1 MQDWGA
7 PTGNLPV
14 VRELLGLQTFS
25 PQTVSVRA
33 ARRFVQECLTATPM
47 HALADDAGLLVS
59 ELAAN
64 AVLHAR
70 TDFDVAVSALQAG
83 SGVRVT
89 VRDDAASL
97 PMLTAPSATAM
108 SGRGLALV
116 QTLASRWGAGPSSTA
131 RKGVWFELD
140 LTSGASAVGASAG
153 DAVGG
158 GAAEMGVEELLAA
171 WGDSEPAPVVSL
183 PVDAPVSAPRGA
195 PRQAPA
201 DALLDGEGSAGTAGP
216 VSPGRAGEP
225 DVVLPALD
233 AADLLAAKEGMDDVL
248 RELQLILLAPRP
260 PQDHQG
266 ASADADGSTRS
277 IRSISSGAPGL
288 ELARRLDA
296 AARGFDGVRR
306 QVRQQVSL
314 AVARGEHTVQLRLDL
329 PPGTY
334 QAALEYRAAVEAAEA
349 LADQGTLLST
359 SARALGRHRAVRRAY
374 LGEVIAAA
382 AP

>member
-1 MQDWGA
+1 VQDWGA
-7 PTGNLPV
+7 PTGSLPV
-14 VRELLGLQTFS
+14 VRELLGLQSFP

-33 ARRFVQECLTATPM
+33 ARRFVQDCLTDSSM
-47 HALADDAGLLVS
+47 HALADDAGLLVC

-97 PMLTAPSATAM
+97 PTLTAPSATAM

-116 QTLASRWGAGPSSTA
+116 QTLASRWGAGPSSSA

-140 LTSGASAVGASAG
+140 LTSGDPAVDTGAG
-153 DAVGG
+153 DAVVG
-158 GAAEMGVEELLAA
+158 GAADMSVEDLLAA
-171 WGDSEPAPVVSL
+171 WGDSEPAPVVSA
-183 PVDAPVSAPRGA
+183 PVDAPVTAPQ
-195 PRQAPA
+195 QALE
-201 DALLDGEGSAGTAGP
+201 DASLDGEGSATTAGS
-216 VSPGRAGEP
+216 VWPGSYGERE
-225 DVVLPALD
+225 VVLPALD

-248 RELQLILLAPRP
+248 REVQLILLAPRSP
-260 PQDHQG
+260 RDNEE
-266 ASADADGSTRS
+266 AFVDVDGST
-277 IRSISSGAPGL
+277 SSTSSTMSDAPGL

-296 AARGFDGVRR
+296 AGRGFDAVRR

-314 AVARGEHTVQLRLDL
+314 AVARGEHTVQLHLNL

-359 SARALGRHRAVRRAY
+359 SARTLGRHRAVRRAY